1 MQVNEF
7 FDAVENRK
15 QSFLWRNGL
24 ADSESAKRKKKGTQT
39 PQKARARA
47 KKRNADR
54 QPASQ
59 PVEIRDF
66 AGGDPDPMIHIPW
79 FPGAEMTSSN
89 VFGYVC
95 SRHLS
100 PQPPFLPKH
109 VTWKILWKSSF
120 LCWGNEQVFDCLFV
134 LVM

>member
-1 MQVNEF
+1 
-7 FDAVENRK
+7 
-15 QSFLWRNGL
+15 
-24 ADSESAKRKKKGTQT
+24 
-39 PQKARARA
+39 
-47 KKRNADR
+47 
-54 QPASQ
+54 
-59 PVEIRDF
+59 
-66 AGGDPDPMIHIPW
+66 MIHIPW

-120 LCWGNEQVFDCLFV
+120 LCWGNEQVFVCLFV
-134 LVM
+134 LWFGFCFGDIIVVVIIHKPNLAKFGY

>member
-1 MQVNEF
+1 VAQWTRRFRERQ
-7 FDAVENRK
+7 ER
-15 QSFLWRNGL
+15 
-24 ADSESAKRKKKGTQT
+24 E
-39 PQKARARA
+39 
-47 KKRNADR
+47 KRNADTAEGESASEEKERR
-54 QPASQ
+54 QTDSQ

-109 VTWKILWKSSF
+109 VTWKILRKSSF
-120 LCWGNEQVFDCLFV
+120 LCWGNEQVFVCLFV
-134 LVM
+134 LWFGFVLVV